1 MESKEEII
9 NTDKL
14 LNQKRKNK
22 NKKKSDSSKLNQDN
36 KKTKIENETKNDIKN
51 NKKPK
56 RTFRIIEPYR
66 SLGMYTDNNKIHYFK
81 RGMDRFMLTSNNYSF
96 IVYNLEKL
104 RIERISPPLE
114 KKITA
119 LYPYKTKIFTGI
131 GNKVQLWEKIHI
143 IKEFE
148 GNKDDENDTIKQIMT
163 FENILLFITKK
174 GDLFIYQIHSGELV
188 SKLENKIEYFIHPI
202 TYVNKILFSLKS
214 ERYEEEL
221 NKYEPNLIL
230 YDINEEKEVTN
241 YKEYFKNKNSKIN
254 IFEQSPVIDIIAISF
269 ADGDIILFNLK
280 KNKTVLKLN
289 SQYKVTSMT
298 FSSCNT
304 MSHSLLVTSCDNGII
319 NIWDLNKKSI
329 HYSITNDFTNVSN
342 ILFLPE
348 EPIMIATSEQDNSIK
363 MYKFENNTSI
373 PQLLKFRTGHKSGP
387 GHIRFYGESANE
399 ESTQILSCDKYS
411 LRNISLLSEQM
422 SKEFSSKKFN
432 SSIKKHSIINFD
444 FNEFRERDWA
454 NIALIISEYEK
465 PILYSYE
472 NSSIN
477 EIQPKLKT
485 KNSFCTCVCISICG
499 NFAFCGFQ
507 NGNIEKFNM
516 QSGLS
521 RWVIEHA
528 HGVGNEINDV
538 KSDGLNSMLISISKT
553 EKKIKFWEILEH
565 TLIKEIALES
575 FPHQIEINRDTDLVC
590 VALENNNIFIY
601 DKSQLALVRKFNIL
615 NKKEEEYIISDIGI
629 SKDSNWLLC
638 ATSKDKSLRIYDII
652 STNLIE
658 WVAFDKTPLSMN
670 LSPNSLYVA
679 MSFKEEKG
687 IYLYIN
693 RTLFVDLEDIE
704 NINEPVHCSL
714 ATFKAKMIK
723 QREEY
728 EENNNEVD
736 NNENIYDERQKLL
749 DIPEENNNLIQLSTE
764 NNIKYKLLND
774 IELLQ
779 ERNAPKVKDKKKE
792 QAPFFLFNINDVIE
806 GKLPTKEVRNRKD
819 ENMDES
825 PEFINLLKNYSHF
838 NNEKKINE
846 KRFINS
852 FHNNKNKDKD
862 KDKDKEDT
870 IKIESNDN
878 KDGYILSQLL
888 VGYKNKKIKSYEI
901 TKFLNTLNPYISD
914 LEIRSLDPLFTIG
927 GENYLLLFSEYILD
941 EFKNSNNNYEM
952 LQAYLNRF
960 IKIYSD
966 DIINNKQIKDNLNQ
980 INDINKKKY
989 EDLESLYNSAMCL
1002 VSHFGNIQI

>member
-1 MESKEEII
+1 MELKEDLKSTNNFLNKKHNINNKTEEIKDDI
-9 NTDKL
+9 
-14 LNQKRKNK
+14 NK
-22 NKKKSDSSKLNQDN
+22 NKKQKCD
-36 KKTKIENETKNDIKN
+36 E
-51 NKKPK
+51 KPK
-56 RTFRIIEPYR
+56 RNFRIIEPYR
-66 SLGMYTDNNKIHYFK
+66 SLGMYTDKNKIHYFK
-81 RGMDRFMLTSNNYSF
+81 RGIERFMLTSNNYSF

-148 GNKDDENDTIKQIMT
+148 GNKNDENDLIKQIMT
-163 FENILLFITKK
+163 FENILLFLTNK
-174 GDLFIYQIHSGELV
+174 GDLFLYEIHSGELI
-188 SKLENKIEYFIHPI
+188 SKFEKKIEYFIHPI
-202 TYVNKILFSLKS
+202 TYLNKILFSLKS

-230 YDINEEKEVTN
+230 FDINEEKEITN

-254 IFEQSPVIDIIAISF
+254 LFEQSPVIDIIAISF
-269 ADGDIILFNLK
+269 EDGDIYLFNLK
-280 KNKTVLKLN
+280 KNKIIMSLN
-289 SQYKVTSMT
+289 SQYKITSMT

-304 MSHSLLVTSCDNGII
+304 MSHSVLVTSCDNGII
-319 NIWDLNKKSI
+319 NIWDLNKKTI
-329 HYSITNDFTNVSN
+329 HYTISNDFTNVSN
-342 ILFLPE
+342 VLFLPE
-348 EPIMIATSEQDNSIK
+348 EPIMIVTSEQDNSIK

-373 PQLLKFRTGHKSGP
+373 PQILKFRTGHKGSP
-387 GHIRFYGESANE
+387 EHIRFYGESANE
-399 ESTQILSCDKYS
+399 ESTQILSCDKFS

-432 SSIKKHSIINFD
+432 NSIKKHSIINFD

-465 PILYSYE
+465 PILYLYE
-472 NSSIN
+472 NSAIS
-477 EIQPKLKT
+477 EVQPKLKT

-516 QSGLS
+516 QSGIS
-521 RWVIEHA
+521 RWVIEHS
-528 HGVGNEINDV
+528 HGVGNEVTDL
-538 KSDGLNSMLISISKT
+538 KSDGLNSMLISISKK

-565 TLIKEIALES
+565 ALIKEFILES
-575 FPHQIEINRDTDLVC
+575 FPHQIEINRDNDLVC
-590 VALENNNIFIY
+590 ASLENNYIFIY
-601 DKSQLALVRKFNIL
+601 DKSQLSLVRKFDIL
-615 NKKEEEYIISDIGI
+615 NKKNNEEEYIINDINI

-638 ATSKDKSLRIYDII
+638 ITSKDKSLRIFDII

-658 WVAFDKTPLSMN
+658 WVTFDKIPLSMN
-670 LSPNSLYVA
+670 LSPNSLYIA
-679 MSFKEEKG
+679 MSFQEEKG

-704 NINEPVHCSL
+704 IINEPVHCSL

-728 EENNNEVD
+728 EEKNKI
-736 NNENIYDERQKLL
+736 NENNDNDYKEREKYI
-749 DIPEENNNLIQLSTE
+749 DIPEENKSLISLSTE

-779 ERNAPKVKDKKKE
+779 ERNAPKVKNKKKE
-792 QAPFFLFNINDVIE
+792 QAPFFLFNIDDVIE
-806 GKLPTKEVRNRKD
+806 GKLPTKEIKNKNEKNKD
-819 ENMDES
+819 SS

-838 NNEKKINE
+838 TNEKKINE
-846 KRFINS
+846 KRFIRS
-852 FHNNKNKDKD
+852 FHEKNKNEEKNL
-862 KDKDKEDT
+862 
-870 IKIESNDN
+870 KIESED
-878 KDGYILSQLL
+878 KKEGYILSQLL
-888 VGYKNKKIKSYEI
+888 LAYKNKKIKSYEI
-901 TKFLNTLNPYISD
+901 TKFLNELNPYISD
-914 LEIRSLDPLFTIG
+914 LEIRSLDPLFTID

-941 EFKNSNNNYEM
+941 EFKSNNNNYEM
-952 LQAYLNRF
+952 LQAYLSRF
-960 IKIYSD
+960 IKIYSE
-966 DIINNKQIKDNLNQ
+966 DIINDKEIKENLVK
-980 INDINKKKY
+980 INEINKKKY
-989 EDLESLYNSAMCL
+989 EELESIYNSAMCL

>member
-1 MESKEEII
+1 MESKEELQKT
-9 NTDKL
+9 NKL
-14 LNQKRKNK
+14 LNQKHQNK
-22 NKKKSDSSKLNQDN
+22 DKLDNSEILPSKI
-36 KKTKIENETKNDIKN
+36 KKTNNEN
-51 NKKPK
+51 NKTNKP
-56 RTFRIIEPYR
+56 RRNFRIIEPYR

-81 RGMDRFMLTSNNYSF
+81 RGIERFMLTSNKYSF

-114 KKITA
+114 KEITA
-119 LYPYKTKIFTGI
+119 LCPYKTKIFTGI

-148 GNKDDENDTIKQIMT
+148 GNKNDENDLIKQIMS
-163 FENILLFITKK
+163 FENTLLFTNKK
-174 GDLFIYQIHSGELV
+174 GDLFIYEIHSGELI
-188 SKLENKIEYFIHPI
+188 SKLEKKIEYFIHPI
-202 TYVNKILFSLKS
+202 TYVNKILFSLIS

-230 YDINEEKEVTN
+230 YNINEEKEIIN
-241 YKEYFKNKNSKIN
+241 YKEFFNNKKSRIN
-254 IFEQSPVIDIIAISF
+254 LFEQSPVIDIIAINF
-269 ADGDIILFNLK
+269 DDGDIILFNLK
-280 KNKTVLKLN
+280 KTKIILKLN
-289 SQYKVTSMT
+289 SQYKITSMT
-298 FSSCNT
+298 FSSCND
-304 MSHSLLVTSCDNGII
+304 MSHSLLVTSCVNGII

-329 HYSITNDFTNVSN
+329 HYSITSDFTNVSN
-342 ILFLPE
+342 VLFLPE

-363 MYKFENNTSI
+363 MYKFEKNTSI
-373 PQLLKFRTGHKSGP
+373 PQILKYRTGHRGAP
-387 GHIRFYGESANE
+387 NHIRFYGESANE
-399 ESTQILSCDKYS
+399 ESTQILSCDKYN

-432 SSIKKHSIINFD
+432 NSIKKHSIINFD

-454 NIALIISEYEK
+454 NIAIIISEYEK
-465 PILYSYE
+465 PILYLYE

-477 EIQPKLKT
+477 EVQPKLKT
-485 KNSFCTCVCISICG
+485 KNSFCICVCISICG

-516 QSGLS
+516 QSGIS

-528 HGVGNEINDV
+528 HGIGNEVNDL
-538 KSDGLNSMLISISKT
+538 KSDGLNSMLISISKQ

-565 TLIKEIALES
+565 SLIKEFILES
-575 FPHQIEINRDTDLVC
+575 FPHQIEINRDNDLVC
-590 VALENNNIFIY
+590 TSLENNYIFIY

-615 NKKEEEYIISDIGI
+615 YNKYNNKEENYLINDFGI
-629 SKDSNWLLC
+629 SRDANWLLC
-638 ATSKDKSLRIYDII
+638 ITSKDKSLRIFDII

-658 WVAFDKTPLSMN
+658 WVTFDKIPLSMN
-670 LSPNSLYVA
+670 LSPNSLYIA
-679 MSFKEEKG
+679 MSFEEEKG

-704 NINEPVHCSL
+704 TIIEPVHCSL

-728 EENNNEVD
+728 DDNNKENNNDYND
-736 NNENIYDERQKLL
+736 NDLKEREKLIE
-749 DIPEENNNLIQLSTE
+749 IPEENTKLISLSTE

-779 ERNAPKVKDKKKE
+779 ERNAPKIKNKKKE
-792 QAPFFLFNINDVIE
+792 QAPFFLFNIDDVIE
-806 GKLPTKEVRNRKD
+806 GKLPTKEVKNKNN
-819 ENMDES
+819 EKNEES

-838 NNEKKINE
+838 TNEKKINE
-846 KRFINS
+846 KKFINS
-852 FHNNKNKDKD
+852 FHDKKNK
-862 KDKDKEDT
+862 ENT
-870 IKIESNDN
+870 IKIESEEN
-878 KDGYILSQLL
+878 KEGYILSQLL
-888 VGYKNKKIKSYEI
+888 LGLKNKKIKSYEI
-901 TKFLNTLNPYISD
+901 TKFLNGLNPYISD

-927 GENYLLLFSEYILD
+927 GEDYLLLFSEYILE
-941 EFKNSNNNYEM
+941 EFKNNNNNYEM

-966 DIINNKQIKDNLNQ
+966 DIINNKKIKDNLTQ
-980 INDINKKKY
+980 INEINKKKY
-989 EDLESLYNSAMCL
+989 EELESLYNSAMCL

>member
-1 MESKEEII
+1 MDSKKETK
-9 NTDKL
+9 NKKKL
-14 LNQKRKNK
+14 LNQKRKN
-22 NKKKSDSSKLNQDN
+22 NNISLNSDKLFSDN
-36 KKTKIENETKNDIKN
+36 KKIKKGN
-51 NKKPK
+51 NNNIIPK
-56 RTFRIIEPYR
+56 RNFRVIEPYR
-66 SLGMYTDNNKIHYFK
+66 SLGMYTDNNKIHYYK
-81 RGMDRFMLTSNNYSF
+81 RGIERFMLTSNKYSF

-148 GNKDDENDTIKQIMT
+148 GNKDDENDLIKQIMT
-163 FENILLFITKK
+163 FENVLLFITLK

-202 TYVNKILFSLKS
+202 TYVNKILYSIKS
-214 ERYEEEL
+214 ERYEKEL

-230 YDINEEKEVTN
+230 YDINDEKEIIN

-254 IFEQSPVIDIIAISF
+254 LFEQSPVIDIIAINF
-269 ADGDIILFNLK
+269 DDGDIFLFNLK
-280 KNKTVLKLN
+280 KNKIIIKLS
-289 SQYKVTSMT
+289 SQYKITSMT

-304 MSHSLLVTSCDNGII
+304 MSHSLLVTSCNNGII

-329 HYSITNDFTNVSN
+329 HYSITNDFTNISN
-342 ILFLPE
+342 VMFLPE

-373 PQLLKFRTGHKSGP
+373 PQLLKFRTGHRSSP

-399 ESTQILSCDKYS
+399 ESTQILSCDKYN

-432 SSIKKHSIINFD
+432 NSIKKHSIINFD
-444 FNEFRERDWA
+444 FNEFRERDWS

-465 PILYSYE
+465 PILYLYE
-472 NSSIN
+472 NSSIS
-477 EIQPKLKT
+477 EVQPKLKT
-485 KNSFCTCVCISICG
+485 KNSFCICVCISICG

-516 QSGLS
+516 QSGIS

-528 HGVGNEINDV
+528 HGVGNEVNDL

-553 EKKIKFWEILEH
+553 EKKIKFWEILDH
-565 TLIKEIALES
+565 NLIKEFNLES
-575 FPHQIEINRDTDLVC
+575 FPHQIEINRDNDLVC
-590 VALENNNIFIY
+590 TSLENNFIFIY
-601 DKSQLALVRKFNIL
+601 DKSQLALVRKFKIIN
-615 NKKEEEYIISDIGI
+615 NNEEEYIINDIGI

-638 ATSKDKSLRIYDII
+638 ITSKDKSLRIYDII

-658 WVAFDKTPLSMN
+658 WVMFDKIPISMD
-670 LSPNSLYVA
+670 LSPNSLYIA
-679 MSFKEEKG
+679 MSFQEEKG

-704 NINEPVHCSL
+704 IINEPVHCSL
-714 ATFKAKMIK
+714 ATFKAKMLK
-723 QREEY
+723 EREEH
-728 EENNNEVD
+728 EVNGNEDDIND
-736 NNENIYDERQKLL
+736 NDIKEREKLI
-749 DIPEENNNLIQLSTE
+749 DIPEENNNLISLSTE

-779 ERNAPKVKDKKKE
+779 ERNAPKVKNKKKE
-792 QAPFFLFNINDVIE
+792 EAPFFLFNINDVIE
-806 GKLPTKEVRNRKD
+806 GKLPTKESKNRNKD
-819 ENMDES
+819 KDTES

-838 NNEKKINE
+838 TNERKINE
-846 KRFINS
+846 KKFINS
-852 FHNNKNKDKD
+852 FHDSKNK
-862 KDKDKEDT
+862 ENT
-870 IKIESNDN
+870 IKIESEEN
-878 KDGYILSQLL
+878 KEGYILSQLL
-888 VGYKNKKIKSYEI
+888 IGYKNKKIKSYEI
-901 TKFLNTLNPYISD
+901 TKFLNGLNPYISD

-927 GENYLLLFSEYILD
+927 GENYLLLFTEYILD
-941 EFKNSNNNYEM
+941 EFKDNNNNYEM

-966 DIINNKQIKDNLNQ
+966 EIINNKQIKDNLNQ
-980 INDINKKKY
+980 INEINKKKY

>member
-1 MESKEEII
+1 MESKIEKET
-9 NTDKL
+9 NSNEKKL
-14 LNQKRKNK
+14 LNQKRKKNDNNNTKANIADISSSENKKLKQENNNNK
-22 NKKKSDSSKLNQDN
+22 NIQ
-36 KKTKIENETKNDIKN
+36 
-51 NKKPK
+51 K
-56 RTFRIIEPYR
+56 RNFRIIEPYR
-66 SLGMYTDNNKIHYFK
+66 SLDMNTDNNKIHYFK
-81 RGMDRFMLTSNNYSF
+81 RGIERFMLTSNNYSF

-131 GNKVQLWEKIHI
+131 GNKVQMWEKIHI

-148 GNKDDENDTIKQIMT
+148 GNKNDENDLINQIMT
-163 FENILLFITKK
+163 FENILLFTTKK
-174 GDLFIYQIHSGELV
+174 GDLFIYEIHSGELV
-188 SKLENKIEYFIHPI
+188 SKLENNIEYFIHPI
-202 TYVNKILFSLKS
+202 TYLNKILYSMKS
-214 ERYEEEL
+214 ERYEVEL

-230 YDINEEKEVTN
+230 YDINDEKEIIN
-241 YKEYFKNKNSKIN
+241 YKEFFKGKNSKIN
-254 IFEQSPVIDIIAISF
+254 LFEQSPVIDIIAINF
-269 ADGDIILFNLK
+269 DDGDIILFNLK
-280 KNKTVLKLN
+280 KNKSILKLY
-289 SQYKVTSMT
+289 SQYKITSMT

-304 MSHSLLVTSCDNGII
+304 MNHSLLVTSCNNGII

-329 HYSITNDFTNVSN
+329 HYSITNDFTNISN
-342 ILFLPE
+342 VMFLPE

-363 MYKFENNTSI
+363 MYKFEKNSSI
-373 PQLLKFRTGHKSGP
+373 PQLLKFRTGHRASP
-387 GHIRFYGESANE
+387 SHIRFYGESANE
-399 ESTQILSCDKYS
+399 ESTQILSCDKYN

-432 SSIKKHSIINFD
+432 NSIKKHSIINFD
-444 FNEFRERDWA
+444 FNEFRERDWS

-465 PILYSYE
+465 PILYLYE
-472 NSSIN
+472 NSSIS
-477 EIQPKLKT
+477 EVQPKLKT

-528 HGVGNEINDV
+528 HGVGNEVNDL
-538 KSDGLNSMLISISKT
+538 KSDGLNSMLISISKN

-565 TLIKEIALES
+565 TLIKEFILDS
-575 FPHQIEINRDTDLVC
+575 FPHQVEINRDNDLVC
-590 VALENNNIFIY
+590 ISLENNNIFIY
-601 DKSQLALVRKFNIL
+601 DKSQLSLVRKFKIL
-615 NKKEEEYIISDIGI
+615 NNNNEEDYIIKDIGI
-629 SKDSNWLLC
+629 SKNSNWLLC
-638 ATSKDKSLRIYDII
+638 ITSKDKSLRIFDII

-658 WVAFDKTPLSMN
+658 WVTFDKIPISMC

-679 MSFKEEKG
+679 MSFQEEKG

-704 NINEPVHCSL
+704 VINEPVHCSL

-723 QREEY
+723 EREEY
-728 EENNNEVD
+728 DVNNNENNIDD
-736 NNENIYDERQKLL
+736 NDINEREKYI
-749 DIPEENNNLIQLSTE
+749 DIPEENNKLISLSTE

-779 ERNAPKVKDKKKE
+779 ERNAPKVKNKKKE
-792 QAPFFLFNINDVIE
+792 EAPFFLFNLNDVIE
-806 GKLPTKEVRNRKD
+806 GQLPTKESRNKNN
-819 ENMDES
+819 EKEAES

-838 NNEKKINE
+838 TNERKINE
-846 KRFINS
+846 KKFINS
-852 FHNNKNKDKD
+852 FHENKNKN
-862 KDKDKEDT
+862 KEDT
-870 IKIESNDN
+870 IKIESEEN
-878 KDGYILSQLL
+878 KEGYILSQLL
-888 VGYKNKKIKSYEI
+888 IGYKNKKIKSYEI
-901 TKFLNTLNPYISD
+901 TKFLNGLNPYISD

-941 EFKNSNNNYEM
+941 EFKDNNNNYEM

-966 DIINNKQIKDNLNQ
+966 EIINNKEIKDNLNE
-980 INDINKKKY
+980 INEINKKKY
-989 EDLESLYNSAMCL
+989 EELESLYNSAMCL